1 MLGSIF
7 VWSANNSH
15 QLKRKKVS
23 NVNSYLTDFA
33 DCWTIWNYSVNV
45 RQVLRQEDM
54 DRNWGKF
61 SCTKGF
67 VLVFKIRCIL
77 WGWCTVRQV
86 MPKKMP
92 KADGIDHLLIL
103 LLVPHQWPEDL
114 DNYLTLSTKSSLGYL
129 KPAFWAIWDPWGHV
143 RHLHEAGGYE
153 GPNEWW
159 LEGRQ
164 DSQGLI
170 TWHKIFV
177 MGNDIQPR
185 G

>member
-1 MLGSIF
+1 MLVFCLVVSVF
-7 VWSANNSH
+7 HNSFIRCLDLFLCG
-15 QLKRKKVS
+15 QQIIPTSWKGRKFQMS
-23 NVNSYLTDFA
+23 TPIWLTLL
-33 DCWTIWNYSVNV
+33 IVGRYEIILS
-45 RQVLRQEDM
+45 M
-54 DRNWGKF
+54 WGKF
-61 SCTKGF
+61 SDKKTWIGIEENSVVQK
-67 VLVFKIRCIL
+67 VLCVVFKIRCIL

-159 LEGRQ
+159 L
-164 DSQGLI
+164 
-170 TWHKIFV
+170 
-177 MGNDIQPR
+177 
-185 G
+185 